1 LRDGAGLAG
10 GAAFAA
16 GRGLLAGVPG
26 LRVECFFSDIL
37 RRISAR
43 FQKSEFIMR

>member
-16 GRGLLAGVPG
+16 GLP
-26 LRVECFFSDIL
+26 VECFFSDIL